1 MKKDRLLQTLLVA
14 LCVGCTLF
22 SAFISVLACI
32 PVSTD
37 VEIAET
43 VKASAYLVHAD
54 PAQYRVDVVGAFKN
68 TTERD
73 LTVER
78 LEFVLGAEDTDGE
91 ITVAV
96 ENVTVPA
103 RNTVTVSQSAVA
115 NGEYDRVKEV
125 VATVNGEAVSLRNP
139 AQTSPTAS
147 LIPLALTAVFAYLT
161 VRACKVRYY
170 MMQEDRADAQNAE
183 NVENA

>member
-1 MKKDRLLQTLLVA
+1 MKKNRLLQTVLVA
-14 LCVGCTLF
+14 VFAVCTLF

-37 VEIAET
+37 VEIKET
-43 VKASAYLVHAD
+43 VKASASRANALEET
-54 PAQYRVDVVGAFKN
+54 YRIDVVGAFKN
-68 TTERD
+68 TTEED

-78 LEFVLGAEDTDGE
+78 LEFILEADGVDGE

-103 RNTVTVSQSAVA
+103 RNTVTVSKSDLAD
-115 NGEYDRVKEV
+115 GRYDRVQEV
-125 VATVNGEAVSLRNP
+125 IATVNGEAVSLRNP
-139 AQTSPTAS
+139 AETSPTAA
-147 LIPLALTAVFAYLT
+147 LIPLAVTAVFAYLL

-170 MMQEDRADAQNAE
+170 MMQEDRADTKNA
-183 NVENA
+183 